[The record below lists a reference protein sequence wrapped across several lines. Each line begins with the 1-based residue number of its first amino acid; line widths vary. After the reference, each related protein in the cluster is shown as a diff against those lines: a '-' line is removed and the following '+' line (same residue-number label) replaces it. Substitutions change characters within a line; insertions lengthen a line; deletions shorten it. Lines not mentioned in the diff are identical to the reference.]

1 MSAEAIA
8 AVLHHSEARGTDKLV
23 LIGIAWHTNDNP
35 EFGCFPSQ
43 ETLAAYSNVS
53 VRQVRRALE
62 LILGVVGED
71 ELASLSQATCDGNA
85 HAAGSGDDHD
95 LTGLASDRHCILL
108 DSYGDPRTTE
118 RTSRHRT
125 AGSLR

>member
-62 LILGVVGED
+62 HLEQAGEI
-71 ELASLSQATCDGNA
+71 EIVRHGGLSAGGISPNRYFIRVDCPEGCDGTLW
-85 HAAGSGDDHD
+85 HRD
-95 LTGLASDRHCILL
+95 LSTGRL
-108 DSYGDPRTTE
+108 DLSE
-118 RTSRHRT
+118 IMSQ
-125 AGSLR
+125 

>member
-62 LILGVVGED
+62 HLEQAGEIEIVRHGGLSAGVF
-71 ELASLSQATCDGNA
+71 
-85 HAAGSGDDHD
+85 
-95 LTGLASDRHCILL
+95 
-108 DSYGDPRTTE
+108 
-118 RTSRHRT
+118 HRT
-125 AGSLR
+125 ATSSASTVPRVAMALYGIETYPQVGLT